1 MALPTCSQAWV
12 RRPSIKAALSWL
24 IQEPEIC
31 RRSSSLS
38 SSTITSHQDQLP
50 FIKILKD
57 GFSVHYTNLPMVAV
71 TFIFCIDRVSMYKVF
86 MGSMYNVSCYLK
98 YTYLYLEISNVM
110 VVFKKWHVISTVLC
124 LAPSNTEL
132 NLSGIGVVHL
142 ISFFLRFKS
151 YANFRC
157 DQMLSRFMYQL
168 LYIWIVN

>member
-1 MALPTCSQAWV
+1 
-12 RRPSIKAALSWL
+12 
-24 IQEPEIC
+24 
-31 RRSSSLS
+31 
-38 SSTITSHQDQLP
+38 
-50 FIKILKD
+50 
-57 GFSVHYTNLPMVAV
+57 LPMVAV

-124 LAPSNTEL
+124 LAPNTEL